1 MKELIKKLP
10 FARTLNRKVKGHF
23 SERSK
28 LLRALPRNAV
38 GAEIGV
44 HLGYFSEKIIEVSEP
59 VKLYLIDPWKY
70 ESGDD
75 YEQAWYGGASEG
87 ENELDQRY
95 ESVKTRFSG
104 NISNGQV
111 EVIRKSSAEALI
123 GLEDASLDFVYID
136 GNHLYDYVKQDLE
149 LSFQKVKAGGLI
161 TGDDYGPGGW
171 WDGGV
176 QIAVDEFCANYP
188 VTTVWIRGSQ
198 FILRK
203 TAE

>member
-1 MKELIKKLP
+1 MGLWVG
-10 FARTLNRKVKGHF
+10 FATSSITQEAHYP
-23 SERSK
+23 
-28 LLRALPRNAV
+28 A
-38 GAEIGV
+38 
-44 HLGYFSEKIIEVSEP
+44 
-59 VKLYLIDPWKY
+59 DPTNPGTT
-70 ESGDD
+70 S
-75 YEQAWYGGASEG
+75 Q
-87 ENELDQRY
+87 
-95 ESVKTRFSG
+95 VVT
-104 NISNGQV
+104 SNGQV